1 MTAAL
6 RVLTPG
12 LMTTLQDLGRP
23 GYQHLGVPVSGA
35 LDQVSFRAAN
45 ALVGNGAGVGALEI
59 AYQGPTLSV
68 ETDSVRIAVAG
79 GRAPIDV
86 LRSSGA
92 AGGSADRRL
101 GPCESARLVRGEV
114 LRIGALAGS
123 AVAYLAVEGGFAIA
137 PVLGS
142 QSTLMRAGLGGFAG
156 RALRAGDVL
165 PLAQAEAA
173 EREEWILPSID
184 LVPRRRVRVVLG
196 PQDDHFTPAHLC
208 TLLAS
213 TYTVSPAS
221 DRMGMRLEGP
231 PLGHSSKGY
240 DIVSDGIAP
249 GSIQVPGNGLP
260 IILLADRQTT
270 GGYAKVATVISA
282 DIPALGRL
290 TPGARIA
297 FEAVSLEA
305 AEAAARELAAKLAAM
320 AAGIAPLR
328 RPPRIDPLRLMAENL
343 VSGVVS
349 AREGGEV

>member
-6 RVLTPG
+6 RVLAPG
-12 LMTTLQDLGRP
+12 PMTTLQDLGRP

-35 LDQVSFRAAN
+35 LDSVSFRAAN
-45 ALVGNGAGVGALEI
+45 LLVGNAAGVGALEL

-86 LRSSGA
+86 LRP
-92 AGGSADRRL
+92 AGEASANRRL

-142 QSTLMRAGLGGFAG
+142 QSTLVRAGIGGFLG
-156 RALRAGDVL
+156 RALRAGDLL
-165 PLAQAEAA
+165 PLKQASAA
-173 EREEWILPSID
+173 EREDLMLPPID
-184 LVPRRRVRVVLG
+184 LAPCHRVRVVLG
-196 PQDDHFTPAHLC
+196 PQDDHFTPAHLG

-240 DIVSDGIAP
+240 DIVSDGIAL
-249 GSIQVPGNGLP
+249 GSMQVPGNGLP

-270 GGYAKVATVISA
+270 GGYAKVATVVSA

-290 TPGARIA
+290 APGARIA
-297 FEAVSLEA
+297 FAAVSVEA
-305 AEAAARELAAKLAAM
+305 AEAAARELASKLAAM
-320 AAGIAPLR
+320 AAGIAPVR
-328 RPPRIDPLRLMAENL
+328 RPPLIDPLRLMAENL